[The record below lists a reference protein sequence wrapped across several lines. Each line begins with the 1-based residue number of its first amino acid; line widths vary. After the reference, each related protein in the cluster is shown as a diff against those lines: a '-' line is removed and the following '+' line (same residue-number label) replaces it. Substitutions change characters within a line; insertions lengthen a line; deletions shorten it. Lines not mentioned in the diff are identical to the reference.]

1 MRLQGKTDPM
11 NTNTTKNKSAARPV
25 VTALVLL
32 AVMLLSAC
40 ATTSITSPEDIIKE
54 RAQARWDA
62 LLARDYASAYE
73 YYSPG
78 YRSTASVVDF
88 EISIRM
94 RRIGYT
100 SATYVEQSCD
110 ENTCTVV
117 FNVGYRVGTPVPGV
131 GVWNGYQVIND
142 QWVNTGGEW
151 WFLPEE
157 Q

>member
-1 MRLQGKTDPM
+1 M
-11 NTNTTKNKSAARPV
+11 NTYTRINKIAISPV

-32 AVMLLSAC
+32 AVMLLSGC
-40 ATTSITSPEDIIKE
+40 ATTSTVTREDIVKE

-88 EISIRM
+88 EISVRM

-100 SATYVEQSCD
+100 SAEYQEQSCD
-110 ENTCTVV
+110 ENTCTVA

-131 GVWNGYQVIND
+131 GVWDGYQTVND
-142 QWVNTGGEW
+142 QWIKTGGEW
-151 WFLPEE
+151 WYLPEE

>member
-1 MRLQGKTDPM
+1 M
-11 NTNTTKNKSAARPV
+11 NTYTRINKIAISPV

-40 ATTSITSPEDIIKE
+40 ATTTTATREDIVKE

-88 EISIRM
+88 EISVRM

-100 SATYVEQSCD
+100 SAEYQEQSCD
-110 ENTCTVV
+110 ENTCTVA

-131 GVWNGYQVIND
+131 GVWDGYQTVND
-142 QWVNTGGEW
+142 QWIKTGGEW
-151 WFLPEE
+151 WYLPEE